1 MSAGGGSLPGNAAVK
16 QEGNISR
23 EVSEGPGKEKERS
36 KRTALS
42 QHATQDGDER
52 CTRRC
57 LREAHPQPSHQHEA
71 LHKVQSVL
79 FSTSLPAMLAGI
91 FLIFVRFF
99 IPGVLVLTTH
109 HVVYTNVSRGC
120 REPGSV

>member
-1 MSAGGGSLPGNAAVK
+1 MRGV
-16 QEGNISR
+16 QDD
-23 EVSEGPGKEKERS
+23 VSEKP
-36 KRTALS
+36 TPPPPP
-42 QHATQDGDER
+42 T
-52 CTRRC
+52 
-57 LREAHPQPSHQHEA
+57 QPSHQHET

-109 HVVYTNVSRGC
+109 HVVYTNGSRGC